1 MSRNQQIASSIG
13 RGPTRRNL
21 LVNGGMQVM
30 QRRALSSNAIAAVD
44 STLTY
49 TLDNWSVYKVGA
61 VGLTISQETSIA
73 PKGFIRSL
81 KALNTATDSSIAAT
95 DRALIAQR
103 IEGSRI
109 RHLLW
114 GTPQAK
120 PITLSFYVRS
130 SITGTH
136 GGAIGNGSDNRSY
149 PFTYTISAADTW
161 ERKTITI
168 PGDTTGT
175 WETGNARSMQVVFG
189 LGVGSNNSNTAGAW
203 YAADLNSAT
212 GATTGFMTTSAATWY
227 LAGCQIEV
235 GNHATDFEHRSY
247 ADDLQD
253 CLRYYYRYSK
263 TIAWGMF
270 VTVRTWGPQN
280 GDGIHSF
287 PVPMRV
293 APTLTLSHA
302 ADPAHYG
309 YTINVIAI
317 TQVDPTVF
325 SSAGIRCAA
334 SSNTAFLT
342 SGAAVIQN
350 NGANGAKDMFFDFKA
365 EM

>member
-1 MSRNQQIASSIG
+1 MSRNQQIARSLG
-13 RGPTRRNL
+13 RGTTRRNL

-30 QRRALSSNAIAAVD
+30 QRRAFSSNAIAAVD

-61 VGLTISQETSIA
+61 VGLTISQDTSVA
-73 PKGFIRSL
+73 PKGFLRSL
-81 KALNTATDSSIAAT
+81 KALNTATDSSLAAT

-114 GTPQAK
+114 GTPHAK

-161 ERKTITI
+161 ERKIITI

-212 GATTGFMTTSAATWY
+212 GATTGFLTTSAATWY

-247 ADDLQD
+247 DEDLKD
-253 CLRYYYRYSK
+253 CLRYFYRYAK
-263 TIAWGMF
+263 NVAWGMF
-270 VTVRTWGPQN
+270 VTLRTWSATN
-280 GDGIHSF
+280 GDGLHSL

-293 APTLTLSHA
+293 QPTLTISHTVSGTNFGYNLNAISLIASDYTNHTCVGISA
-302 ADPAHYG
+302 AA
-309 YTINVIAI
+309 
-317 TQVDPTVF
+317 PT
-325 SSAGIRCAA
+325 
-334 SSNTAFLT
+334 NAFVT
-342 SGAAVIQN
+342 GGGAVIQS
-350 NGANGAKDMFFDFKA
+350 NGSSGAIDMFFDYKA